1 MTASEMPSLNDDLR
15 RAAHSIGVLDWL
27 MLVLALVSIGL
38 LSYETWGPV
47 TPQQSLWIIRTDY
60 AICALFA
67 AEFLWRWRR
76 ERWSLDYV
84 KRNWYEVL
92 GMIPVASPALR
103 GFRLFRVIRIV
114 ILLSRFGMAADR
126 AFGDEF
132 TYRLVSRFKRGI
144 VDSISGAVTIAV
156 LDEVAEVMSRG
167 TYTRNISRA
176 LEDNRSELRG
186 MILEKLRQDPQTG
199 RLSRM
204 PFYDDIVNGV
214 VDAGIRVVEEVLRD
228 PRTDELVA
236 DHFVSEASWAALA
249 PIGDKGRMDLVMT
262 VGQYTQVSM
271 ILNSFGVQVEEGWE
285 VDPDLKR

>member
-236 DHFVSEASWAALA
+236 DMLRENLKQLREAVAVHEKELH
-249 PIGDKGRMDLVMT
+249 DQGRRKS
-262 VGQYTQVSM
+262 QARS
-271 ILNSFGVQVEEGWE
+271 
-285 VDPDLKR
+285 